1 MDQHHN
7 THHDNT
13 NNRNVNHNHNAHNF
27 NTKCRPDE
35 FQCNDGICIMGYKKC
50 NDIND
55 CSDQSDE
62 LHCGVI
68 SYSND
73 IDYGIIFI
81 IILTY
86 YIFIY
91 HLFNCH
97 NIFVL
102 LSFNHYLIIQFVVIL
117 WLLNVAYKF
126 KCFIQSIIYVFTH
139 NYNNNLHKKLHFAL
153 KCGTNCLIL
162 ITYII
167 LMLH

>member
-35 FQCNDGICIMGYKKC
+35 FQCNDGICIMGYKRC

-62 LHCGVI
+62 LNCGFI
-68 SYSND
+68 SSFND
-73 IDYGIIFI
+73 IIDYGIIFI
-81 IILTY
+81 IILTFY
-86 YIFIY
+86 TFIY

-102 LSFNHYLIIQFVVIL
+102 LLSFNQNSIIQFVIIL

-139 NYNNNLHKKLHFAL
+139 NYNNILHKKLHFAL
-153 KCGTNCLIL
+153 KCGNNCLIL
-162 ITYII
+162 II
-167 LMLH
+167 